1 VQTDLSPRFLPR
13 ALLELKG
20 AASLRQAGTAAT
32 LSKGVR
38 ARARTRVSFVR
49 KSRPAGFPGTGS
61 PARRATDLH
70 FHGARLANA
79 YCIYLLASKVNLPA
93 PVHES
98 HAHIHGRVSAGRAH
112 TRTRPR
118 ARTRASQRLRAPRA
132 SPGAQEVSRARAR
145 ARGD

>member
-1 VQTDLSPRFLPR
+1 LDKPARPRLYQ
-13 ALLELKG
+13 K
-20 AASLRQAGTAAT
+20 
-32 LSKGVR
+32 
-38 ARARTRVSFVR
+38 ARARVSFVR
-49 KSRPAGFPGTGS
+49 KSCPADFPGTGS
-61 PARRATDLH
+61 RARRATDLH

-112 TRTRPR
+112 TRMRPR
-118 ARTRASQRLRAPRA
+118 ARARVSQRLRAPRA

-145 ARGD
+145 RLKGIHFSNARDEPREKPTRSFPRI